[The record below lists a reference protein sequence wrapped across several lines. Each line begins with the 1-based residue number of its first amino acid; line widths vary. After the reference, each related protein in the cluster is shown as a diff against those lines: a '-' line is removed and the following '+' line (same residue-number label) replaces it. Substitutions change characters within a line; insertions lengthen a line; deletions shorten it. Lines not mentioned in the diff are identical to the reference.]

1 MKKNHLARKLSEVQD
16 FKDPKVKLEQ
26 YLTPAH
32 LAADLVYT
40 AYMQGDLEGQKV
52 VDLGAGTGML
62 SIGAA
67 MLGGKVTA
75 VEKDEDAVETL
86 EDNLE
91 ELDVEVDVL
100 NEDMSAVDSVFDT
113 VVMNPPFSVH
123 SDLGMKFWE
132 RAVDIGSR
140 IYGISPR
147 GKRSVIKDFVEK
159 SGFRVVATEGYTV
172 SLPPTFG
179 FHTEAS
185 QDIEV
190 DIIIAEQK
198 ED

>member
-1 MKKNHLARKLSEVQD
+1 VKKNHLARQLSEVED
-16 FKDPKVKLEQ
+16 FENPKVKLEQ

-40 AYMQGDLEGQKV
+40 AYMQDDIQGKEV
-52 VDLGAGTGML
+52 VDLGSGTGML
-62 SIGAA
+62 AIGVSL
-67 MLGGKVTA
+67 MGGNVTA
-75 VEKDEDAVETL
+75 VEKDEDAVEELRDNMEEFDLDFEIANKDIEDVAL
-86 EDNLE
+86 E
-91 ELDVEVDVL
+91 
-100 NEDMSAVDSVFDT
+100 ADT

-123 SDLGMKFWE
+123 SDLGMKFWQK
-132 RAVDIGSR
+132 AVEISSKV
-140 IYGISPR
+140 YAISPR
-147 GKRSVIKDFVEK
+147 GKRSAIKDFVEK

-185 QDIEV
+185 QEIEV
-190 DIIIAEQK
+190 DIIIAEEL

>member
-1 MKKNHLARKLSEVQD
+1 MKKNHLARKLSEVED
-16 FKDPKVKLEQ
+16 FEDPKIKMEQ

-32 LAADLVYT
+32 LAADLIYT
-40 AYMQGDLEGQKV
+40 AYMQGDIENQEV

-67 MLGGKVTA
+67 LVGGNVTA

-86 EDNLE
+86 QKNIDEYDV
-91 ELDVEVDVL
+91 ELDVV
-100 NEDMSAVDSVFDT
+100 NEDMNKVDSGFDT
-113 VVMNPPFSVH
+113 VLMNPPFSVH

-132 RAVDIGSR
+132 KAVSIGSKV
-140 IYGISPR
+140 YGISPR